1 MLRTS
6 CWWFAGRCCT
16 IDERSI
22 CKLAPERQVILR
34 VITIFVVA
42 ASLSVGLAGLAFAQT
57 SGQEGYGSVGGVVVG
72 TNNTPPAG
80 PSGSEPQ
87 AVSQSGSAPVRPLA
101 VSNTFSHNEAQGA
114 LPFTGA
120 ELGVMAAVAL
130 ALIGSG
136 LAVRRLSTRSA
147 EA

>member
-1 MLRTS
+1 M
-6 CWWFAGRCCT
+6 
-16 IDERSI
+16 
-22 CKLAPERQVILR
+22 ILR
-34 VITIFVVA
+34 AIAILVVA
-42 ASLSVGLAGLAFAQT
+42 AALSVGLASVAFAQT

-72 TNNTPPAG
+72 TNNTPPTG
-80 PSGSEPQ
+80 SSGSGPQ
-87 AVSQSGSAPVRPLA
+87 GVSQSGSAPVRPLA
-101 VSNTFSHNEAQGA
+101 VSHPASHNGSQSA